1 MKKLRKIAGYI
12 IDVLASVVFVVIISL
27 YILQL
32 IGIKPYI
39 VMSASMEPKIQT
51 GSVCLIDSGYD
62 YSDIQVNDII
72 AYKAAN
78 GSMVTHRVIGIGQE
92 GFETKGDN
100 NEISDGFTTKPNNY
114 MGRNIISIPYMG
126 YMLQMIQTG
135 KGRVIAVTCSVV
147 LIAVYLL
154 LLEFEKSE
162 RMKEVKKERAHSIYI
177 K

>member
-51 GSVCLIDSGYD
+51 GSVCLVDSGYD

-100 NEISDGFTTKPNNY
+100 NEISDGFTTKPNN
-114 MGRNIISIPYMG
+114 
-126 YMLQMIQTG
+126 
-135 KGRVIAVTCSVV
+135 
-147 LIAVYLL
+147 
-154 LLEFEKSE
+154 
-162 RMKEVKKERAHSIYI
+162 
-177 K
+177 